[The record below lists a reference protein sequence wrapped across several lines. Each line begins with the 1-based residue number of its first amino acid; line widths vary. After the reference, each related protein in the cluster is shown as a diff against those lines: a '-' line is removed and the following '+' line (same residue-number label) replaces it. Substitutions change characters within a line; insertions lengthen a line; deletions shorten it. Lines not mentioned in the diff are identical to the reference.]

1 MAKIRLIAL
10 SILLIGVGAGLY
22 NAAEFT
28 ALNNQWWARSFRLG
42 LDLQG
47 GTHLV
52 YQADTSAL
60 GFGEASDA
68 MEGLR
73 DVIER
78 RVNAFGVSEPLV
90 QTQSVGQDR
99 RLIVELAGVFDI
111 QEAIHI
117 IGATPFL
124 EFRELNDEARALVGD
139 EDKEDAI
146 DFTSFVPT
154 SLTGR
159 YLENSA
165 IEFDQ
170 NTGKPSIALRFND
183 DGAKIFEEITE
194 RNISLPLAIFLDGF
208 PISSPVVQQKIS
220 GGQAQISGRFT
231 LDEAKTLVRNLNTGA
246 LPVPITLISQQS
258 VAASLGNEA
267 LSRSFTAALYGA
279 IGVMIFMVLWYRLSG
294 IVAVVALGVYGA
306 LTLLLFK
313 LIPVTLSSAGIA
325 GFILSVG
332 MAVDA
337 NILIFERMKEE
348 RILGKPLGLA
358 MAEGFKRAWTS
369 IRDSNISSLITAAIL
384 YWFGTRL
391 VRGFALTLSLG
402 IVVSMFTA
410 ITATRYF
417 LNALPHKTENKFTRF
432 LFGTGIRMN

>member
-1 MAKIRLIAL
+1 
-10 SILLIGVGAGLY
+10 
-22 NAAEFT
+22 
-28 ALNNQWWARSFRLG
+28 

-47 GTHLV
+47 GAHLV

-60 GFGEASDA
+60 GFGEVSDA
-68 MEGLR
+68 MNGLR

-111 QEAIHI
+111 KEAIRI

-124 EFRELNDEARALVGD
+124 EFRELNDEARELLSQKND
-139 EDKEDAI
+139 EQPVN
-146 DFTSFVPT
+146 FTSFIPT
-154 SLTGR
+154 QLTGR
-159 YLENSA
+159 YLKNSA
-165 IEFDQ
+165 IEFDS
-170 NTGKPSIALRFND
+170 NTGKPSIALRFD
-183 DGAKIFEEITE
+183 DEGARIFEEITE
-194 RNISLPLAIFLDGF
+194 RNVGLPLAIFLDGF

-220 GGQAQISGRFT
+220 GGQAQITGRFT
-231 LDEAKTLVRNLNTGA
+231 LPEAKELVRDLNTGA
-246 LPVPITLISQQS
+246 LPVPIELISQQS

-267 LSRSFTAALYGA
+267 LSRSLIAAIYGTIA
-279 IGVMIFMVLWYRLSG
+279 VMIFMVLWYRLSG

-384 YWFGTRL
+384 YWFGTSL

>member
-1 MAKIRLIAL
+1 MKTRLVAL
-10 SILLIGVGAGLY
+10 CILLIGFGVGLY

-28 ALNNQWWARSFRLG
+28 AFGSQWWARHFRLG

-52 YQADTSAL
+52 YQADTSAV
-60 GFGEASDA
+60 GFGEVSGA

-78 RVNAFGVSEPLV
+78 RINAFGVSEPLV
-90 QTQSVGQDR
+90 QTQSVGQDH

-111 QEAIHI
+111 QEAIRV

-124 EFRELNDEARALVGD
+124 EFRELNEAARASLG
-139 EDKEDAI
+139 EENKENAI
-146 DFTSFVPT
+146 DFTSFVST
-154 SLTGR
+154 LLTGR
-159 YLENSA
+159 YLKNSA
-165 IEFDQ
+165 IEFDP
-170 NTGKPSIALRFND
+170 NTGKPSIALRFD
-183 DGAKIFEEITE
+183 DEGAKIFEEITE
-194 RNISLPLAIFLDGF
+194 RNVGLPLAIFLDGF

-231 LDEAKTLVRNLNTGA
+231 LEEAKELVRNLNTGA
-246 LPVPITLISQQS
+246 LPLPIALISQQS

-267 LSRSFTAALYGA
+267 LSRSFAAAAYGT

-294 IVAVVALGVYGA
+294 VVAVVALGVYGA
-306 LTLLLFK
+306 LTLFLFK

-337 NILIFERMKEE
+337 NILIFERTKEE
-348 RILGKPLGLA
+348 RRLGKPLEHA
-358 MAEGFKRAWTS
+358 MAEGFRRAWTS
-369 IRDSNISSLITAAIL
+369 IRDSNISSLITATIL
-384 YWFGTRL
+384 YWFGTSL

-417 LNALPHKTENKFTRF
+417 LRALPHKNEGKLTRF
-432 LFGTGIRMN
+432 LFSSGIRLS

>member
-1 MAKIRLIAL
+1 M
-10 SILLIGVGAGLY
+10 SILLIGIAAGLY
-22 NAAEFT
+22 DSAEFF
-28 ALNNQWWARSFRLG
+28 AFQDQWWARRFRLG

-47 GTHLV
+47 GAHLV
-52 YQADTSAL
+52 YQADTSAF
-60 GFGEASDA
+60 GFNETSDA

-78 RVNAFGVSEPLV
+78 RINAFGVSEPLV
-90 QTQSVGQDR
+90 QTQSVGQDQ

-111 QEAIHI
+111 EEAIRT

-124 EFRELNDEARALVGD
+124 EFRELNEEARATLRQ
-139 EDKEDAI
+139 ENKEQSV

-154 SLTGR
+154 KLTGR
-159 YLENSA
+159 YLKNSA
-165 IEFDQ
+165 IEFDP
-170 NTGKPSIALRFND
+170 NTGKPSIALRFDD
-183 DGAKIFEEITE
+183 DGSKIFEEITE
-194 RNISLPLAIFLDGF
+194 FNVGLPLAIFLDGF

-220 GGQAQISGRFT
+220 GGQAQITGSFT
-231 LDEAKTLVRNLNTGA
+231 LQEAKGLVQNLNTGA
-246 LPVPITLISQQS
+246 LPVPITLVSQQS

-267 LSRSFTAALYGA
+267 LARSLMAAMYGTVA
-279 IGVMIFMVLWYRLSG
+279 VMIFMALWYRLSG

-348 RILGKPLGLA
+348 RRLGKSLDIA
-358 MAEGFKRAWTS
+358 MIEGFRRAWTS

-384 YWFGTRL
+384 YWFGTSL

-402 IVVSMFTA
+402 IFVSMFTA

-417 LNALPHKTENKFTRF
+417 LRVLPHRTESRLTRF
-432 LFGTGIRMN
+432 LFGTGVRMD